1 MNADNTITRFSFDKD
16 GRYTEVSSSNQV
28 NYVNQWEGIAKGTA
42 TLLTEKQTERV
53 KTEMNTLGLHFDPKV
68 ARSVKDITSV
78 HSGTMPVI
86 QLREFTSDVPFF
98 LVRFTGKEYPLT
110 VNRTGPTVPKSLLLR
125 SPRYYRD
132 IEEKEKGKQDT
143 DEATAIIKAELSYK
157 NGSQWIPLPTDGP
170 H

>member
-1 MNADNTITRFSFDKD
+1 MHGVTFVPFVGLLAGGMNADNTITRFSFDKD

-78 HSGTMPVI
+78 HSGNYASDS
-86 QLREFTSDVPFF
+86 TS
-98 LVRFTGKEYPLT
+98 
-110 VNRTGPTVPKSLLLR
+110 
-125 SPRYYRD
+125 
-132 IEEKEKGKQDT
+132 
-143 DEATAIIKAELSYK
+143 
-157 NGSQWIPLPTDGP
+157 
-170 H
+170 